1 MDSLTYQAIEFNGGL
16 FGPSIVAGVTTSGLY
31 GLIAVAL
38 VLSYRISRTIA
49 FVHGGIVLSG
59 ALLFWYFC
67 TPSYSGGEDILSGLD
82 AGNGGGGGRP
92 DWPKWP
98 VMFGL
103 MLAGAAVAAF
113 YGFIVTSSKMATYPR
128 VTLTNFSLALM
139 LIMVGIIFWK
149 NKSSGEQAPS
159 PFGSGGF
166 DVSTPGGSVDQ
177 RVSYHQLA
185 TLIILVAF
193 VIGFAILLQQTRFGV
208 YTRAVADNVEA
219 SKLVGVP
226 IGRVGT
232 IVYAVSG
239 AVSALGGILIANP
252 VGTETTGIL
261 FIFLRALIVCV
272 LGAFASIPLALA
284 GAVLIA
290 VVDSMMEAGVFG
302 TPDKAVKEI
311 VVVFILFS
319 VVIGIDRFG
328 KKGSSVLAGH

>member
-1 MDSLTYQAIEFNGGL
+1 MDSLTTQALDFNGGL

-31 GLIAVAL
+31 GLVAVAL

-49 FVHGGIVLSG
+49 FVHGGIVLAG

-67 TPSYSGGEDILSGLD
+67 TPSYSGGEALL
-82 AGNGGGGGRP
+82 AGEESGGGRP
-92 DWPKWP
+92 DLPKWP

-103 MLAGAAVAAF
+103 MLAGAAVAAA
-113 YGFIVTSSKMATYPR
+113 YGWIVTSTKMASYPR

-139 LIMVGIIFWK
+139 LIMVGIIFTR
-149 NKSSGEQAPS
+149 NTSSGEQAPS

-166 DVSTPGGSVDQ
+166 NVDVGGTVSQ
-177 RVSYHQLA
+177 RVSHHQLA
-185 TLIILVAF
+185 TLIILVA
-193 VIGFAILLQQTRFGV
+193 VVVGFAILLQQTRFGV
-208 YTRAVADNVEA
+208 YTRAIADNVEA

-226 IGRVGT
+226 IGKVGT
-232 IVYAVSG
+232 IVYAISG
-239 AVSALGGILIANP
+239 AIAALGGILIANP

-290 VVDSMMEAGVFG
+290 VVDSMIESGVFG
-302 TPDKAVKEI
+302 QPDRAVKEL
-311 VVVFILFS
+311 VVVFILFA

>member
-1 MDSLTYQAIEFNGGL
+1 MDSLTTQAIGFHGGL
-16 FGPSIVAGVTTSGLY
+16 LGPSIVAGVTTSGLY
-31 GLIAVAL
+31 GLVAVAL
-38 VLSYRISRTIA
+38 VLSYKISRTIA

-67 TPSYSGGEDILSGLD
+67 TPSYSGGDSLLSGELSQ
-82 AGNGGGGGRP
+82 GGGGRP
-92 DWPKWP
+92 DLPMWP
-98 VMFGL
+98 VLIAL
-103 MLAGAAVAAF
+103 MLVGAGVAAF
-113 YGFIVTSSKMATYPR
+113 YGFIVTSTRMATYPR

-139 LIMVGIIFWK
+139 LIMIGIIFK
-149 NKSSGEQAPS
+149 YNKSSGEQAPS
-159 PFGSGGF
+159 PFGGGGI
-166 DVSTPGGSVDQ
+166 DVSTPGGDVSQ

-185 TLIILVAF
+185 TLIILVAV

-232 IVYAVSG
+232 IVYAISG
-239 AVSALGGILIANP
+239 AIAALGGILIANP

-302 TPDKAVKEI
+302 APDKAVKEI
-311 VVVFILFS
+311 VVVVILFS

>member
-1 MDSLTYQAIEFNGGL
+1 MDSLTTQAISFETGL

-31 GLIAVAL
+31 GLVAVAL
-38 VLSYRISRTIA
+38 VLSYKISRTIA
-49 FVHGGIVLSG
+49 FVHGGIVLAG

-67 TPSYSGGEDILSGLD
+67 TPSYTGGSEILAGLEE
-82 AGNGGGGGRP
+82 GGGGGRP
-92 DWPKWP
+92 DLPKWP
-98 VMFGL
+98 VMIGL
-103 MLAGAAVAAF
+103 MLAGAAVAAS
-113 YGFIVTSSKMATYPR
+113 YGWIVTSTRMASYPR

-139 LIMVGIIFWK
+139 LIMVGIIFTK

-159 PFGSGGF
+159 PFGGGGI
-166 DVSTPGGSVDQ
+166 DVSTPGGDVSQ
-177 RVSYHQLA
+177 RVSHHQLA
-185 TLIILVAF
+185 TLIILVI
-193 VIGFAILLQQTRFGV
+193 VVVGFAMLLQRTRFGV

-226 IGRVGT
+226 IGKVGT
-232 IVYAVSG
+232 IVYAISG
-239 AVSALGGILIANP
+239 AIAALGGILISNP

-290 VVDSMMEAGVFG
+290 VVDSMMTSGVFG
-302 TPDKAVKEI
+302 NPDKAITEI
-311 VVVFILFS
+311 VVTGLLFT

>member
-1 MDSLTYQAIEFNGGL
+1 MDSLEAISFHGGL
-16 FGPSIVAGVTTSGLY
+16 VGPSIVAGVTTSGLY

-59 ALLFWYFC
+59 ALLYWYFV
-67 TPSYSGGEDILSGLD
+67 TPSYSGGDSLLSGEL
-82 AGNGGGGGRP
+82 NQGGGGGRP
-92 DWPKWP
+92 DLPMWP
-98 VMFGL
+98 VMIGL

-128 VTLTNFSLALM
+128 VTLTNFSLSLM

-159 PFGSGGF
+159 PFGGGGF
-166 DVSTPGGSVDQ
+166 DVSTPGGAVSQ

-302 TPDKAVKEI
+302 TPDKAIKEI

>member
-1 MDSLTYQAIEFNGGL
+1 MDSLTTQALSFEGGL

-31 GLIAVAL
+31 GLVAVAL

-59 ALLFWYFC
+59 ALLYWYFV
-67 TPSYSGGEDILSGLD
+67 TPTYSGGEDILAGLD
-82 AGNGGGGGRP
+82 DGGGGGGRP
-92 DWPKWP
+92 ELPKW
-98 VMFGL
+98 VAVFGL

-113 YGFIVTSSKMATYPR
+113 YGWIVTSTRMATYPR

-139 LIMVGIIFWK
+139 LIMVGIIFTK

-159 PFGSGGF
+159 PFGGDGF
-166 DVSTPGGSVDQ
+166 EFPTPGGTVDQ

-185 TLIILVAF
+185 TLIILVAV
-193 VIGFAILLQQTRFGV
+193 VIGFAILLQRTRFGV

-226 IGRVGT
+226 IGKVGT
-232 IVYAVSG
+232 IVYAISG
-239 AVSALGGILIANP
+239 AIAALGGILIANP

-290 VVDSMMEAGVFG
+290 VIDSMIESGVFG

-311 VVVFILFS
+311 VVVAILFS

-328 KKGSSVLAGH
+328 KKSSSVLAGH

>member
-1 MDSLTYQAIEFNGGL
+1 MDSLTTQAISFEGGL

-31 GLIAVAL
+31 GLVAVAL
-38 VLSYRISRTIA
+38 VLSYKISRTIA

-67 TPSYSGGEDILSGLD
+67 TPSYTGGSELLAGELD
-82 AGNGGGGGRP
+82 GGGGGGGRP
-92 DWPKWP
+92 DLPKWP
-98 VMFGL
+98 VMIGL
-103 MLAGAAVAAF
+103 MLAGAAVAAM
-113 YGFIVTSSKMATYPR
+113 YGWIVTSTRMATYPR

-139 LIMVGIIFWK
+139 LIMVGIIFTK

-166 DVSTPGGSVDQ
+166 NVDVGGTVSQ

-185 TLIILVAF
+185 TLIILVA
-193 VIGFAILLQQTRFGV
+193 VVVGFAILLQQTRFGV

-226 IGRVGT
+226 IGKVGT
-232 IVYAVSG
+232 IVYAISG
-239 AVSALGGILIANP
+239 AIAALGGILIANP

-290 VVDSMMEAGVFG
+290 VVDSMIESGVFG

-311 VVVFILFS
+311 VVTGILFA